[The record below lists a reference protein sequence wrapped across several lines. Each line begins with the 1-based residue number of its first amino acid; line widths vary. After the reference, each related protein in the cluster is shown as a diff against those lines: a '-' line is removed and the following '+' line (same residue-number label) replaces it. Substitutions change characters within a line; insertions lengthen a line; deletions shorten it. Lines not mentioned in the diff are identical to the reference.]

1 LAQTPFPDPPVAS
14 ALLGMGLL
22 GSELNRSILKALA
35 VRPMTRNDL
44 KGWLVLKS
52 GSSLHRQLAELQ
64 QLGLIEK
71 NDVPGARRFVEY
83 RLTDAGAALVEVVEL
98 TEVWLGVNPERPWE
112 PVSPL
117 AWRAVE
123 ALADAWRSTLLHRL
137 AAVEQSQPE
146 QLEAV
151 AAYLGG
157 QQLEGELQRLL
168 GAGLLEQ
175 AGRDR
180 NGGAYALSSWCR
192 RGIGPLAAAGRWERD
207 HARDRAQAINV
218 QDAVAALLMT
228 LPLVRLQSTTSG
240 TCVYAIELGSEAAP
254 GPRAGVAWI
263 EFADGAPKARGAGKA
278 PGSPDAW
285 VRGDLDDWLAA
296 VIDRRPAALQV
307 GGDARLACEGLYA
320 VHEELFQL
328 QPLER

>member
-1 LAQTPFPDPPVAS
+1 MPNSFPDPPVAS
-14 ALLGMGLL
+14 TLLGLGLL
-22 GSELNRSILKALA
+22 SGELNRSILKALA

-64 QLGLIEK
+64 DLGLVEK
-71 NDVPGARRFVEY
+71 NDVPDAPRHVEY
-83 RLTDAGAALVEVVEL
+83 RLTPAGEALVEVVEL

-123 ALADAWRSTLLHRL
+123 ALAEAWRSTLLHRL
-137 AAVEQSQPE
+137 AAVDRSQPE

-151 AAYLGG
+151 AAHLGG

-175 AGRDR
+175 VGGDR
-180 NGGAYALSSWCR
+180 NDGAYALSSWCR

-207 HARDRAQAINV
+207 HVRERTKAISV
-218 QDAVAALLMT
+218 HDAVAALLMT

-240 TCVYAIELGSEAAP
+240 TCVYAIELGPEAGS

-263 EFADGAPKARGAGKA
+263 EFAAGTPKARGAGKA
-278 PGSPDAW
+278 PGAPDAW
-285 VRGDLDDWLAA
+285 VRGDLDAWLAA
-296 VIDRRPAALQV
+296 VIDRRPSALQV
-307 GGDARLACEGLYA
+307 GGDAKLACDALHA

-328 QPLER
+328 EPLHQ